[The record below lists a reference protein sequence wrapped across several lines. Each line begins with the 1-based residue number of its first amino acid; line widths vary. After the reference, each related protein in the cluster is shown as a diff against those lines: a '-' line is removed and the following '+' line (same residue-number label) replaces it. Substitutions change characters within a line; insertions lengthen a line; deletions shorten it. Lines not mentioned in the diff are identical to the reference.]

1 MKTGRALSSFVKQLV
16 CITMVII
23 IILPIMLTFF
33 ASIKTGADMVNTS
46 PLLPPPVERVT
57 GANYAKVL
65 GDKNLIT
72 GFKNTLVILAFSLEL
87 TDGRKVTFS
96 LDVTDKLAELAA
108 GGTLQLEGTIEIPAP
123 TPTPPPYWPVPDPDP
138 ELTVGEITIT
148 GWEQVDGGDVDA
160 AM

>member
-1 MKTGRALSSFVKQLV
+1 MG
-16 CITMVII
+16 
-23 IILPIMLTFF
+23 TFPK
-33 ASIKTGADMVNTS
+33 S
-46 PLLPPPVERVT
+46 
-57 GANYAKVL
+57 
-65 GDKNLIT
+65 KN
-72 GFKNTLVILAFSLEL
+72 ILAFSLEL

-148 GWEQVDGGDVDA
+148 GWEQVDGGAVDA